1 MELKV
6 LGMGCAKCNKVT
18 SNVKEAVEELGLDAS
33 VEKIEDVKEIMAFG
47 VMATPALVINGKV
60 AFAGKTATTKE
71 IKSML
76 EMAAK

>member
-60 AFAGKTATTKE
+60 AFAGKTATKKE

-76 EMAAK
+76 EMAVK